1 MSILVVGGD
10 SVSAITE
17 RAYAGGHGCVEHWS
31 GRKTRDLTRSIPK
44 DTEAVVL
51 VLDRVGEEGPDRSD
65 TPRPSRLF
73 PEARA
78 SNPGVRRPAARSDAL
93 VRRERVSSG
102 F

>member
-1 MSILVVGGD
+1 MAILVVGGD

-51 VLDRVGEEGPDRSD
+51 VLDRVNHTLARKVRTKRRAAAFPCFSRSGRQVR
-65 TPRPSRLF
+65 TPP
-73 PEARA
+73 
-78 SNPGVRRPAARSDAL
+78 PATGRST
-93 VRRERVSSG
+93 
-102 F
+102 